1 MDISTFVATNIYA
14 QETPT
19 GFPFI
24 QIFYNGTQ
32 SVAGATAMTALIDG
46 LAWCAVIGFLAT
58 ASRMT
63 WSFARDRGLPFH
75 RFVSKVSTKS
85 SIDFFFGICRNIV

>member
-1 MDISTFVATNIYA
+1 
-14 QETPT
+14 
-19 GFPFI
+19 
-24 QIFYNGTQ
+24 
-32 SVAGATAMTALIDG
+32 MTALIDG

-75 RFVSKVSTKS
+75 RFISKVGSKSLVSDIRNSDFSTS
-85 SIDFFFGICRNIV
+85 VNRQ